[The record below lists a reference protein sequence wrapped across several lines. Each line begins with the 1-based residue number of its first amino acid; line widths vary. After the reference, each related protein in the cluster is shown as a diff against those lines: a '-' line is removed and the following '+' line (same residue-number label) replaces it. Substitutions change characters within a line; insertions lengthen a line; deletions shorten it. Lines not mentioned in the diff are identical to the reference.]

1 MRKILISLL
10 LAATMLLPLT
20 LVGCGDNQTDDA
32 SLEEESSARAA
43 TTLSLWL
50 VSEKK
55 VSSETET
62 AIEEA
67 LNEITESKFT
77 TKIDLVYLTEDEYFD
92 ALDKKI
98 NVCAEYKESHPD
110 TASALPGLA
119 AQTTAEAEETTAAT
133 IVNELGQRLLKYP
146 EVEENQLDIVW
157 ISGKKLYTQYAAD
170 GMLSSLDTNLNS
182 TSKVLKD
189 YIYPSYLE
197 QIKYNKNTYAIPNN
211 HLIGDYTYLL
221 INKALADKYYID
233 TDKISSFTDCADLID
248 EIGKHESGVAPVRAY
263 ADPVNIEYWMSDGD
277 ISILASY
284 VPATATLGSRTI
296 LRSLFDTASYT
307 GFKLLMQ
314 KCADNNWFAKDEDQP
329 FGVAVIN
336 GGYELQKEYADDY
349 YVKVLTYPTFT
360 EDVAYASMFAV
371 TSYTVNLNRS
381 MEIITLLNTNAEVKN
396 LLQYGIRDVNY
407 AIDED
412 GVFSYLND
420 DYCMNNMNTGNE
432 FLAYPAPDQSENVWE
447 NAKAANRDSRISP
460 YYGLSEDFA
469 AVDPA
474 YAEKLAELTS
484 TYVERMNA
492 CNSVAELTAFFEEA
506 HTELSTNEMMKA
518 ALSTDSESN
527 SPYAVYSRWFER
539 LWPSA
544 E

>member
-1 MRKILISLL
+1 MRTKLISLF
-10 LAATMLLPLT
+10 LAAIMLLPLT
-20 LVGCGDNQTDDA
+20 LAGCGENQTDDA

-55 VSSETET
+55 VSSETEA

-98 NVCAEYKESHPD
+98 NACAEYKQSHPD
-110 TASALPGLA
+110 TSALLPGMA
-119 AQTTAEAEETTAAT
+119 AETTGEVEETTAET

-157 ISGKKLYTQYAAD
+157 ISGQKMYTQYAAD

-182 TSKVLKD
+182 SSKVLKD

-197 QIKYNKNTYAIPNN
+197 QIKYNKNTYAVPNN

-233 TDKISSFTDCADLID
+233 ADKINSFAECADLIE
-248 EIGKHESGVAPVRAY
+248 EIGRHESGVAPVRAY
-263 ADPVNIEYWMSDGD
+263 AEPVNIEYWMNGGD
-277 ISILASY
+277 VSVLASY

-296 LRSLFDTASYT
+296 FRALFDTASYT
-307 GFKLLMQ
+307 SFKLLMQ
-314 KCADNNWFAKDEDQP
+314 RCADNGWFAENEEQP
-329 FGVAVIN
+329 FGVAVIK
-336 GGYELQKEYADDY
+336 GGYDVQKQYADDY

-360 EDVAYASMFAV
+360 EEVAYASMFAV
-371 TSYTVNLNRS
+371 TSYTANLNRS

-396 LLQYGIRDVNY
+396 LLQYGIRDVHY
-407 AIDED
+407 AIDDD
-412 GVFSYLND
+412 GVLSYLND
-420 DYCMNNMNTGNE
+420 DYRMNNINTGNA
-432 FLAYPAPDQSENVWE
+432 FLAYPAPDQDADVFE
-447 NAKAANRDSRISP
+447 NAKAANRDSRVSP
-460 YYGLSEDFA
+460 YFGLSEDFA
-469 AVDPA
+469 SVDPA
-474 YAEKLAELTS
+474 YEERIAELS
-484 TYVERMNA
+484 AEYIERMNA
-492 CNSVAELTAFFEEA
+492 CRNVSELTSFFETA
-506 HTELSTNEMMKA
+506 HTELSTNEVMRA
-518 ALSTDSESN
+518 ALATDSESN